1 MLILRKI
8 AITGSPAAGKSTVCR
23 ILKEEYGACIINADE
38 IVNGLLSPNTSIGK
52 KVITLLGSDI
62 VVANQ
67 INKKKISEIVFADL
81 NKLDALEKI
90 LHPAVRQ
97 EMLRQFAAVQNS
109 SYQYFVAEV
118 PLLFEAGMDTDF
130 DTVITVIANSKIT
143 KKRFAKD
150 HFEARHQRQ
159 LDPAIKASKSHFVI
173 TNQGDLK
180 TLKSEIKKI
189 IDSYLKEIE

>member
-1 MLILRKI
+1 MRKI

-23 ILKEEYGACIINADE
+23 ILKEEYGAYVTNADE
-38 IVNGLLSPNTSIGK
+38 IVNELLSPNTSVGK

-62 VVANQ
+62 VIANQ

-97 EMLRQFAAVQNS
+97 EILRQFDAVQDS
-109 SYQYFVAEV
+109 SFRYFVAEV

-130 DTVITVIANSKIT
+130 DTVITVITDPQTA
-143 KKRFAKD
+143 KKRFGKD
-150 HFEARHQRQ
+150 HFEARYQRQ
-159 LDPAIKASKSHFVI
+159 LDPATKAKKSHYVI
-173 TNQGDLK
+173 PNHGDLT

-189 IDSYLKEIE
+189 IDTYLKEIE